1 MLSEEIV
8 TDARSSRNG
17 GAIGKIKVVSS
28 IDMHIFNVVGDVFH
42 LLPIVELAERA
53 ARHAVHQISSGIEA
67 ETRAPEILRTLVTAA
82 AVVAV
87 ILQEEV
93 TACGSRSLSSV
104 GSSSYAARSPAGGK
118 GEKGSSLAPLSR
130 KFFAVSR
137 NRISMY
143 ILL

>member
-1 MLSEEIV
+1 MLSEEVV

-17 GAIGKIKVVSS
+17 GAVGKIKVVSS
-28 IDMHIFNVVGDVFH
+28 IDMHIFNVGGDVFH
-42 LLPIVELAERA
+42 LLSLVELAERA

-67 ETRAPEILRTLVTAA
+67 ETCAPEILRTLVTA

-104 GSSSYAARSPAGGK
+104 GSSPYAARSPAGG
-118 GEKGSSLAPLSR
+118 GR
-130 KFFAVSR
+130 
-137 NRISMY
+137 
-143 ILL
+143 

>member
-8 TDARSSRNG
+8 TDARSSWNG
-17 GAIGKIKVVSS
+17 GAVGKIKVVGS
-28 IDMHIFNVVGDVFH
+28 IDMHIFNVGGDVFH

-82 AVVAV
+82 VVAV

-93 TACGSRSLSSV
+93 TACGSRSLSFV

-118 GEKGSSLAPLSR
+118 GEKGSSFAPLSR